1 MKKKSFKYQITVKF
15 LLKKYN
21 LDGETEFK
29 PVFFFNFNSVTKTV
43 KKSTISI
50 RKFFSRNFI
59 LD

>member
-21 LDGETEFK
+21 LHGETELK
-29 PVFFFNFNSVTKTV
+29 PVYFNSVTKTV
-43 KKSTISI
+43 KKSTTSI

-59 LD
+59 HD